1 MIIGSDNGL
10 VGMLVQQ
17 WSESM
22 IFLSTD
28 AYLHHSASMSWIKCI
43 IAYTLVLL
51 PNLLEGDIVL
61 SFCIFVCSFIHHL
74 SYFWGFR
81 AFPDKLLIRIE
92 SVFNTLR
99 PGKNGLQF
107 VDDVLKKVFLNEIYD
122 AHCILNQIS
131 PMGQVDKP
139 ILVHI
144 MTWRRVDDN
153 PLSEPMMACFANA
166 YMCHSAST
174 VVQLPGQANI
184 GTIRHGTGTYRHQT
198 NTNRHSRHQPAH
210 RHHPVPIRKNIRS
223 KKRTRNDNN
232 E

>member
-1 MIIGSDNGL
+1 M
-10 VGMLVQQ
+10 
-17 WSESM
+17 
-22 IFLSTD
+22 
-28 AYLHHSASMSWIKCI
+28 
-43 IAYTLVLL
+43 
-51 PNLLEGDIVL
+51 
-61 SFCIFVCSFIHHL
+61 
-74 SYFWGFR
+74 
-81 AFPDKLLIRIE
+81 
-92 SVFNTLR
+92 FNTLR

-122 AHCILNQIS
+122 VHCILNQIS

-174 VVQLPGQANI
+174 DVQLPAQANI
-184 GTIRHGTGTYRHQT
+184 GTIRHIPTSNQ
-198 NTNRHSRHQPAH
+198 HQPAFPAPTGTH